1 MGKKVKK
8 EAEPPPKDVF
18 DPVPIGSKNPATVV
32 LMLHSPEQEVLV
44 KACEAM
50 YRFAEK
56 GDENKATLVELG
68 AVEPLS
74 KLISNEDKVV
84 RINAVMA
91 LGVMAS
97 HNAVKKLLKKLDVIP
112 SILAR
117 LAPAEDTLIHEYASL
132 CLAYLSVEY
141 TSKVQ
146 IFELDGLDTLIRLLS
161 SPDPDVKKNSLE
173 CIYQLVQDFPSR
185 AAIRELNGIPPLL
198 ELLKSEYPVIQQLA
212 LKTLATI
219 THDAE
224 TRVALRDNQGF
235 EQLIEILGN
244 NELNDLHVETL
255 VVVSHC
261 MEDMDT
267 VQRIQQTG
275 GLNKLLQLAETSTLP
290 EVQMNAAKAITN
302 TAQSNENRK
311 ILHEQEVE
319 KTLVTLLRVDHE
331 GLRTAACQAIAI
343 MCENLASKDEFRKLA
358 GIQPI
363 VQLLNS
369 EHAEV
374 KKAAALALSNLTS
387 ANHLNANAVIEA
399 EGVEALVQLL
409 TDKMVGAVAHAA
421 DVLTNMCTQ
430 EVLRSSILAQGAM
443 QALTEALCST
453 DSLVLSKVV
462 LAVAALACDS
472 DARTELRNVGG
483 LVPLVKLL
491 NSRNDEVRRN
501 ACWAV
506 LVCASDEPTAIEM
519 CRLGALN
526 ILQEIHLSTSRKNN
540 FSEAALQR
548 LFDSNLSIKYSF
560 TGCLSSSNKITDGF
574 YDYGQVKPDHKI
586 LILEELY
593 KQKVNQHRPIVFIN
607 ANPPEPA
614 LTELP
619 PVENKSPDSSS
630 GRSPTPSK
638 NSNKDKAPSKGKSK
652 GKKEEE
658 KTKEEEEIKIPQEVV
673 VEKKQWLLPY
683 DAIFHSL
690 IINVT
695 KSVLPLPSTK
705 EQVVA
710 LAVLVAEEM
719 GGPVEKDR
727 LHEFFW
733 ELHVSELKFQLQ
745 SNVIPI
751 GQIKKGTFYH
761 RALLFK
767 ALADRIGINSSL
779 VRGEYNRAWNEVLL
793 ADEVPKAP
801 GKLFPPKA
809 YAVDLMHSPGHLMR
823 KNSPEAIQY
832 QCI

>member
-50 YRFAEK
+50 YKFAEK

-74 KLISNEDKVV
+74 KLISNEDKAV

-97 HNAVKKLLKKLDVIP
+97 HNDVKKLLKKLDVIP

-117 LAPAEDTLIHEYASL
+117 LAPAEDTLIHEFASL

-224 TRVALRDNQGF
+224 TRVALRENQGF

-255 VVVSHC
+255 VVVSNC

-267 VQRIQQTG
+267 VQLIQQTG
-275 GLNKLLQLAETSTLP
+275 GLDKLLQLAETSTLP

-319 KTLVTLLRVDHE
+319 KTLVTLLRVAHD
-331 GLRTAACQAIAI
+331 GLRTAACHAIAI

-369 EHAEV
+369 ENAEV
-374 KKAAALALSNLTS
+374 KKAAALALSNLTN
-387 ANHLNANAVIEA
+387 ANHLNA
-399 EGVEALVQLL
+399 
-409 TDKMVGAVAHAA
+409 K
-421 DVLTNMCTQ
+421 
-430 EVLRSSILAQGAM
+430 
-443 QALTEALCST
+443 
-453 DSLVLSKVV
+453 
-462 LAVAALACDS
+462 
-472 DARTELRNVGG
+472 
-483 LVPLVKLL
+483 
-491 NSRNDEVRRN
+491 
-501 ACWAV
+501 
-506 LVCASDEPTAIEM
+506 
-519 CRLGALN
+519 ALN

-574 YDYGQVKPDHKI
+574 YDYGKVKPDHKMI
-586 LILEELY
+586 TLEELY
-593 KQKVNQHRPIVFIN
+593 KQKVNQHRPVVFLN
-607 ANPPEPA
+607 AKPPEPA

-619 PVENKSPDSSS
+619 PVENKSPDSPG

-638 NSNKDKAPSKGKSK
+638 NSNKDKTPSKGKSK

-658 KTKEEEEIKIPQEVV
+658 KTKEEEEIKIPQEVI

-683 DAIFHSL
+683 DPIFHSL
-690 IINVT
+690 ITNVT
-695 KSVLPLPSTK
+695 KSVLPLPNTK

-710 LAVLVAEEM
+710 LAVFVAEKM
-719 GGPVEKDR
+719 GGPVERDR

-767 ALADRIGINSSL
+767 ALADRIGINCSL

-809 YAVDLMHSPGHLMR
+809 YAVDLMHSPGHLMK

>member
-50 YRFAEK
+50 YKFAEK

-74 KLISNEDKVV
+74 KLISNEDKAV

-97 HNAVKKLLKKLDVIP
+97 HNDVKKLLKKLDVIP

-117 LAPAEDTLIHEYASL
+117 LAPAEDTLIHEFASL

-173 CIYQLVQDFPSR
+173 CIYQLVQ
-185 AAIRELNGIPPLL
+185 
-198 ELLKSEYPVIQQLA
+198 
-212 LKTLATI
+212 
-219 THDAE
+219 
-224 TRVALRDNQGF
+224 
-235 EQLIEILGN
+235 
-244 NELNDLHVETL
+244 ELNDLHVETL
-255 VVVSHC
+255 VVVSNC

-267 VQRIQQTG
+267 VQLIQQTG
-275 GLNKLLQLAETSTLP
+275 GLDKLLQLAETSTLP

-319 KTLVTLLRVDHE
+319 KTLVTLLRVAHD
-331 GLRTAACQAIAI
+331 GLRTAACHAIAI

-369 EHAEV
+369 ENAEV
-374 KKAAALALSNLTS
+374 KKAAALALSNLTN
-387 ANHLNANAVIEA
+387 ANHLNA
-399 EGVEALVQLL
+399 
-409 TDKMVGAVAHAA
+409 K
-421 DVLTNMCTQ
+421 
-430 EVLRSSILAQGAM
+430 
-443 QALTEALCST
+443 
-453 DSLVLSKVV
+453 
-462 LAVAALACDS
+462 
-472 DARTELRNVGG
+472 
-483 LVPLVKLL
+483 
-491 NSRNDEVRRN
+491 
-501 ACWAV
+501 
-506 LVCASDEPTAIEM
+506 
-519 CRLGALN
+519 ALN

-574 YDYGQVKPDHKI
+574 YDYGKVKPDHKMI
-586 LILEELY
+586 TLEELY
-593 KQKVNQHRPIVFIN
+593 KQKVNQHRPVVFLN
-607 ANPPEPA
+607 AKPPEPA

-619 PVENKSPDSSS
+619 PVENKSPDSPG

-638 NSNKDKAPSKGKSK
+638 NSNKDKTPSKGKSK

-658 KTKEEEEIKIPQEVV
+658 KTKEEEEIKIPQEVI

-683 DAIFHSL
+683 DPIFHSL
-690 IINVT
+690 ITNVT
-695 KSVLPLPSTK
+695 KSVLPLPNTK

-710 LAVLVAEEM
+710 LAVFVAEKM
-719 GGPVEKDR
+719 GGPVERDR

-767 ALADRIGINSSL
+767 ALADRIGINCSL

-809 YAVDLMHSPGHLMR
+809 YTVDLMHSPGHLMK

>member
-1 MGKKVKK
+1 MCL
-8 EAEPPPKDVF
+8 
-18 DPVPIGSKNPATVV
+18 I
-32 LMLHSPEQEVLV
+32 LV

-50 YRFAEK
+50 YKFAEK
-56 GDENKATLVELG
+56 GDENKTTLVELG

-74 KLISNEDKVV
+74 KLISNEDKAV

-117 LAPAEDTLIHEYASL
+117 LAPAKDTLIHEYASL

-146 IFELDGLDTLIRLLS
+146 IFELNGLDTLISLLS
-161 SPDPDVKKNSLE
+161 SPDPDVKKNSLK
-173 CIYQLVQDFPSR
+173 CIYQFVQDFPSH
-185 AAIRELNGIPPLL
+185 AAIQELNGIPPLL

-219 THDAE
+219 TRDAE
-224 TRVALRDNQGF
+224 TRVALRENQGF

-319 KTLVTLLRVDHE
+319 KTLATLLRVNYE

-387 ANHLNANAVIEA
+387 ANHLNVNAVIEA

-430 EVLRSSILAQGAM
+430 EALRSSILAQGAM

-453 DSLVLSKVV
+453 NSLVLSKVV

-472 DARTELRNVGG
+472 DTRTDVLTNMCTQEALR
-483 LVPLVKLL
+483 
-491 NSRNDEVRRN
+491 
-501 ACWAV
+501 
-506 LVCASDEPTAIEM
+506 
-519 CRLGALN
+519 
-526 ILQEIHLSTSRKNN
+526 
-540 FSEAALQR
+540 
-548 LFDSNLSIKYSF
+548 
-560 TGCLSSSNKITDGF
+560 
-574 YDYGQVKPDHKI
+574 
-586 LILEELY
+586 
-593 KQKVNQHRPIVFIN
+593 
-607 ANPPEPA
+607 
-614 LTELP
+614 
-619 PVENKSPDSSS
+619 
-630 GRSPTPSK
+630 SK
-638 NSNKDKAPSKGKSK
+638 NAYNVHRLVV
-652 GKKEEE
+652 KE
-658 KTKEEEEIKIPQEVV
+658 
-673 VEKKQWLLPY
+673 
-683 DAIFHSL
+683 
-690 IINVT
+690 
-695 KSVLPLPSTK
+695 
-705 EQVVA
+705 
-710 LAVLVAEEM
+710 M
-719 GGPVEKDR
+719 RGPVEKDR

-779 VRGEYNRAWNEVLL
+779 VPGEYNRTWNEVLL

-809 YAVDLMHSPGHLMR
+809 YAVDLMHSPGHFMK

>member
-8 EAEPPPKDVF
+8 EAEPHPKDVF

-50 YRFAEK
+50 YKFAEK

-74 KLISNEDKVV
+74 KLISNEDKAV
-84 RINAVMA
+84 RMNAVMA

-97 HNAVKKLLKKLDVIP
+97 HNDVKKLLKRLDVIP

-117 LAPAEDTLIHEYASL
+117 LAPAEDTLIHEFASL

-146 IFELDGLDTLIRLLS
+146 IFELGGLDTLIHLLS
-161 SPDPDVKKNSLE
+161 SPDPDVKKNSLV
-173 CIYQLVQDFPSR
+173 CIYELVQDFPSR
-185 AAIRELNGIPPLL
+185 AAIQELNGIPPLL

-219 THDAE
+219 TRDAE
-224 TRVALRDNQGF
+224 TRVALRENQGF

-255 VVVSHC
+255 VVVSNC

-267 VQRIQQTG
+267 VQLIQQTG
-275 GLNKLLQLAETSTLP
+275 GLDKLLQLAKTSTLP

-331 GLRTAACQAIAI
+331 GLRTATCQAIAI
-343 MCENLASKDEFRKLA
+343 TCENLASKDEFRKLT
-358 GIQPI
+358 GIHPV

-369 EHAEV
+369 ENVEV
-374 KKAAALALSNLTS
+374 KKAAALALSNLTN
-387 ANHLNANAVIEA
+387 ANHLNANMYGLTTCEPSNVIYCICNETYLIK
-399 EGVEALVQLL
+399 ECLDTISLSVKNMGFFCNM
-409 TDKMVGAVAHAA
+409 DKELKRRTMTV
-421 DVLTNMCTQ
+421 
-430 EVLRSSILAQGAM
+430 
-443 QALTEALCST
+443 
-453 DSLVLSKVV
+453 
-462 LAVAALACDS
+462 AVAALACDS

-491 NSRNDEVRRN
+491 NSKNDEVRRN

-574 YDYGQVKPDHKI
+574 YDYCQVKPDHKMI
-586 LILEELY
+586 ILEELY

-607 ANPPEPA
+607 AKPPELA

-619 PVENKSPDSSS
+619 PVEHKLPDSPS
-630 GRSPTPSK
+630 GHSPTPSK
-638 NSNKDKAPSKGKSK
+638 NSSKDKTPSKGKSK

-658 KTKEEEEIKIPQEVV
+658 KTKEEDEIKIPQEVI

-683 DAIFHSL
+683 DPIFHNL
-690 IINVT
+690 ITNVT
-695 KSVLPLPSTK
+695 KSVLPLPNTK

-710 LAVLVAEEM
+710 LAVFVAEKM
-719 GGPVEKDR
+719 GGPVERDR

-733 ELHVSELKFQLQ
+733 ELHVSELQFQLQ

-751 GQIKKGTFYH
+751 GQIKKGTFYL

-767 ALADRIGINSSL
+767 ALADRIGINCSL
-779 VRGEYNRAWNEVLL
+779 VRGEYNRACNEVLL

-809 YAVDLMHSPGHLMR
+809 YTVDLMHSPGHLM
-823 KNSPEAIQY
+823 KENSPEAIQY